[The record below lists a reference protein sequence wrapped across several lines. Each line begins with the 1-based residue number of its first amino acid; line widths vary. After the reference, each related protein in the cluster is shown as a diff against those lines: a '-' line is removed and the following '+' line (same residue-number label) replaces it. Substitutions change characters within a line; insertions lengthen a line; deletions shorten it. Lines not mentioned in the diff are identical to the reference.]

1 MLKKSASIRKM
12 LFGLS
17 CLFGY
22 LVSWVEQQNKP
33 DEPDKPTE
41 FFSSLLETA
50 DILLFSPYSSAECA
64 AVMKGG
70 EGFLLQILLT
80 ASHPCRVV

>member
-1 MLKKSASIRKM
+1 MLKKSVSIRKM

-33 DEPDKPTE
+33 DKPDEPEKPTE
-41 FFSSLLETA
+41 FFRGLLG
-50 DILLFSPYSSAECA
+50 S
-64 AVMKGG
+64 
-70 EGFLLQILLT
+70 
-80 ASHPCRVV
+80 

>member
-41 FFSSLLETA
+41 FFRSLLG
-50 DILLFSPYSSAECA
+50 S
-64 AVMKGG
+64 
-70 EGFLLQILLT
+70 
-80 ASHPCRVV
+80 